1 MPLVTPRVL
10 EWGNPKDDPDPGKS
24 FYGFATSVGDVARE
38 MEMDNGKVQGVFT
51 TALVEGL
58 RQGKVSGAKLSDYIF
73 SRMSNLLPP
82 DKYHPPK
89 FPNDSPD
96 DIHFGSG
103 GGGIRATVSIHFDP
117 PEADVDVTL
126 LDGTLQTLNTRRG
139 ADRPW
144 QLELAPGLYK
154 VVIDGSGRNQLIEVI
169 GTSKV
174 VINV

>member
-1 MPLVTPRVL
+1 M
-10 EWGNPKDDPDPGKS
+10 
-24 FYGFATSVGDVARE
+24 
-38 MEMDNGKVQGVFT
+38 
-51 TALVEGL
+51 
-58 RQGKVSGAKLSDYIF
+58 
-73 SRMSNLLPP
+73 
-82 DKYHPPK
+82 
-89 FPNDSPD
+89 
-96 DIHFGSG
+96 
-103 GGGIRATVSIHFDP
+103 
-117 PEADVDVTL
+117 DVTL